1 MAKLLDGTRI
11 YGSATVDTDLTVGGN
26 IVGDG
31 SQLTGVSKQVTGSWT
46 VTPGTNTYSI
56 TLDTNAAYNLWVRGN
71 IPNGIITYIATISI
85 TNSNVPVIGNH
96 YAWNYDQAGSPLL
109 LTSIPNQVAGA
120 SAGGWTVVS
129 WGNDIVPS
137 NVFKFGISNTSG
149 SNQTVYWG
157 YTKIS

>member
-46 VTPGTNTYSI
+46 VTPGTNTYSF
-56 TLDTNAAYNLWVRGN
+56 TLDINAAYNIWVRGN
-71 IPNGIITYIATISI
+71 IPNGIITYIATVSI
-85 TNSNVPVIGNH
+85 TNTNVPVIGSQ
-96 YAWNYDQAGSPLL
+96 YAWNYTGGGSPIS
-109 LTSIPNQVAGA
+109 LTSIPNQIIGTVGTISTATVANT
-120 SAGGWTVVS
+120 ST
-129 WGNDIVPS
+129 
-137 NVFKFGISNTSG
+137 NVFNFGISNTTG
-149 SNQTVYWG
+149 SNQTVEWG

>member
-46 VTPGTNTYSI
+46 LAPGANTVSFTVPGGYTYSM
-56 TLDTNAAYNLWVRGN
+56 WVTGN
-71 IPNGIITYIATISI
+71 IPNGICVWNATATV
-85 TNSNVPVIGNH
+85 TNTNVPVIGSQ
-96 YAWNYDQAGSPLL
+96 YAWNYTGGGSPIS
-109 LTSIPNQVAGA
+109 LTSIPNQIIGTAGTISTATVANT
-120 SAGGWTVVS
+120 ST
-129 WGNDIVPS
+129 
-137 NVFKFGISNTSG
+137 NVFNFGISNTSG

-157 YTKIS
+157 YTVL

>member
-11 YGSATVDTDLTVGGN
+11 YGSATVDSDLTVGGN

-71 IPNGIITYIATISI
+71 IPNGIITYVATVSM
-85 TNSNVPVIGNH
+85 TNSNVPVIGSQ
-96 YAWNYDQAGSPLL
+96 YAWNYTGGGSPIL
-109 LTSIPNQVAGA
+109 LTSIPNQIIG
-120 SAGGWTVVS
+120 TVGTISTATVENTS
-129 WGNDIVPS
+129 T
-137 NVFKFGISNTSG
+137 NVFNFGISNTTG
-149 SNQTVYWG
+149 SNQTVEWG